1 MPDGT
6 AAAIATALIPSHR
19 EADGGRAVP
28 SRLGGRK
35 TKGAAASKAPTPSS
49 LQTQPGQLPGLS
61 AACSSLGLAEPMSD
75 CTIWLLGDGAFGSLL
90 P

>member
-6 AAAIATALIPSHR
+6 AAAIAGVLIASQR
-19 EADGGRAVP
+19 KADGGRP
-28 SRLGGRK
+28 LQRRK
-35 TKGAAASKAPTPSS
+35 TRGAEGPQASTPFLQRAPR
-49 LQTQPGQLPGLS
+49 QLPGLS